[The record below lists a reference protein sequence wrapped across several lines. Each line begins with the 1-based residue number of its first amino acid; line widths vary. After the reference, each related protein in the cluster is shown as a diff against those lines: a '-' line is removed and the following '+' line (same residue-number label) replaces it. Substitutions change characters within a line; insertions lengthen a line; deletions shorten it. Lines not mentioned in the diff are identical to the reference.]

1 MNKYIKA
8 GLLLATSVLV
18 FALLV
23 LLVRLIPYFGIF
35 VVFLILAIP
44 AYVVCLAVVSL
55 LDG

>member
-23 LLVRLIPYFGIF
+23 VLVRLIPYFGIF

>member
-18 FALLV
+18 FALLAV
-23 LLVRLIPYFGIF
+23 LVRLIPYFGIF

>member
-55 LDG
+55 LDE